1 MTHTDGLKIVLL
13 LTTAYPNWKP
23 TDESIALY
31 AQLLEPFEVEAA
43 KATVMQMLY
52 SPREFAPPIGVLAEA
67 IAVSRLKQV
76 GQYLSPEEAWA
87 EVRDRIHYVG
97 FYRKPSFSSPALTR
111 AVQAMDWGDLC
122 TNENVEASRAHLMR
136 IFAAM
141 QGSQVKEGVRALITG
156 ELATISASE
165 ASTHRDA
172 IEQAGLVENLV
183 STTAAS
189 MGTKKKS

>member
-1 MTHTDGLKIVLL
+1 MTELEATKIVAM
-13 LTTAYPNWKP
+13 LTAAYPSWKP
-23 TDESIALY
+23 TKEGLQLY
-31 AQLLEPFEVEAA
+31 AKLLEPFDAEAA
-43 KATVMQMLY
+43 NRTVMEILY